1 MSQAT
6 AEAFNQADAPHVANE
21 RPSEAAGSGLAPCRN
36 WSAERVRLSDPA
48 RAQLSTAERV
58 VLDAIEVHIA
68 DHEEGWPTQK
78 RIAAQTGLS
87 ERQVRRCVEVLA
99 RRGFLRVRLV
109 LPGGALPSGTRTES
123 VRLVYRRGPL
133 LSASAPRG
141 VVVPFPK
148 APAERAPAPPPKAE
162 APPAASPPPAPA
174 APLPHPDSMSGCN
187 PDSMSAKGF
196 KELKEPN
203 PPLPPAEPAA
213 TATAEGPR
221 KCGIGSI
228 SEETE
233 PKTEDVMG
241 VLTHWRSTLWPE
253 LRGRL
258 DTPSRVAI
266 VLARLVDG
274 FTGEELRWAVDAV
287 TESDWHQAPGQRQR
301 LTVEVLFGKPEM
313 VGELA
318 ARGRALQEAR
328 ERRAKSQERARVE
341 PEDDRAAA
349 RPFDVHG
356 DAHIVSEADRRGVV
370 GLRPYHRQP
379 QSSRSHEPRVAA
391 LQAVEHHRHRVVAPV
406 EEVREVDDAGGV
418 DLVEEDAVDVDEGRP
433 HGERPIRAP
442 GLRPGP

>member
-6 AEAFNQADAPHVANE
+6 AKAFDQADAPNVNE

-36 WSAERVRLSDPA
+36 WSAERARLNDPA
-48 RAQLSTAERV
+48 RAQLTTAERA

-109 LPGGALPSGTRTES
+109 APGGALPSGARTES

-133 LSASAPRG
+133 LGASAPRG

-148 APAERAPAPPPKAE
+148 PREQAPAPKADALPE
-162 APPAASPPPAPA
+162 VPPPPAPA
-174 APLPHPDSMSGCN
+174 APIPHPDSMSGSH

-203 PPLPPAEPAA
+203 PPLPPVEPAA
-213 TATAEGPR
+213 MATAEGPR

-228 SEETE
+228 SDETE
-233 PKTEDVMG
+233 PKTEDAMG

-287 TESDWHQAPGQRQR
+287 TESEWHQAPGQRQR

-328 ERRAKSQERARVE
+328 ERRARSQERARE
-341 PEDDRAAA
+341 LAA
-349 RPFDVHG
+349 RK
-356 DAHIVSEADRRGVV
+356 AAEAPPEAPRV
-370 GLRPYHRQP
+370 
-379 QSSRSHEPRVAA
+379 SHEQMAA
-391 LQAVEHHRHRVVAPV
+391 
-406 EEVREVDDAGGV
+406 
-418 DLVEEDAVDVDEGRP
+418 DLARLFGPQGR
-433 HGERPIRAP
+433 
-442 GLRPGP
+442 